1 MSKIETI
8 KEIIT
13 PIAIQYG
20 LKRIYLF
27 GSYAKGTA
35 NENSDIDLLIEK
47 GKPLSLLKLSGFRQ
61 DVEAAM
67 NLSDDHPMKITE
79 YAVKEFSDLRVS
91 DNGNI
96 MVFQVLYYV
105 KPANFHKYHEAGS
118 TIKFGEDQGKWAYW
132 ASHYTSV
139 AMVRIENSDK
149 WAKVFSGG
157 SIEFNYVE
165 SYYAAY

>member
-67 NLSDDHPMKITE
+67 NLSVDVVTTTGIAPDFMEAIAGTE
-79 YAVKEFSDLRVS
+79 
-91 DNGNI
+91 
-96 MVFQVLYYV
+96 VLLY
-105 KPANFHKYHEAGS
+105 E
-118 TIKFGEDQGKWAYW
+118 E
-132 ASHYTSV
+132 
-139 AMVRIENSDK
+139 
-149 WAKVFSGG
+149 
-157 SIEFNYVE
+157 
-165 SYYAAY
+165 

>member
-8 KEIIT
+8 KETIT

-67 NLSDDHPMKITE
+67 NLPVDVVTTTGIAPDFKEAIAGTE
-79 YAVKEFSDLRVS
+79 
-91 DNGNI
+91 
-96 MVFQVLYYV
+96 VLLY
-105 KPANFHKYHEAGS
+105 E
-118 TIKFGEDQGKWAYW
+118 E
-132 ASHYTSV
+132 
-139 AMVRIENSDK
+139 
-149 WAKVFSGG
+149 
-157 SIEFNYVE
+157 
-165 SYYAAY
+165 